1 MKQRIIS
8 GIVYA
13 ALLLGFFLVKIFVP
27 QPWGNLGFDVLI
39 YFCSLVGTWEM
50 LRAMDASLA
59 KGAKGIVA
67 VFSVICIPIC
77 SIGEAFWGYGIHVIA
92 ICFFVLA
99 LALIS
104 LLIFKNEESTMENI
118 GSAFVCAL
126 YPTLLLFLL
135 MLANH
140 LGEDPI
146 FIPDKL
152 NNPSVVLADST
163 LAICFIFVVSPLSDV
178 AAFFTGMSLR
188 KKFPKKLAPT
198 ISPNKTVVGF
208 IGGLVGGMLAGAG
221 IYFAYN
227 AICGSFENMHIQLP
241 VYILVGLLSSLA
253 SCFGDLVES
262 AIKRQRG
269 LKDMGNI
276 MPGHGGVLDRIDS
289 TLFSTVVVYVAFV
302 LVNVLAV

>member
-1 MKQRIIS
+1 MKKRVIS
-8 GIVYA
+8 GTIYA
-13 ALLLGFFLVKIFVP
+13 ALLLGFFLIKIFIP
-27 QPWGNLGFDVLI
+27 QPWGNLGFDTLI
-39 YFCSLVGTWEM
+39 YFCSLGGTWEI

-59 KGAKGIVA
+59 KGAKGIVGA
-67 VFSVICIPIC
+67 FSVICIPVCAI
-77 SIGEAFWGYGIHVIA
+77 SEAFWGYGIHVIA

-99 LALIS
+99 LALLG

-118 GSAFVCAL
+118 GSAFVCAV
-126 YPTLLLFLL
+126 YPTLLLCLL

-140 LGEDPI
+140 FGEDPM
-146 FIPDKL
+146 FVHDKL
-152 NNPSVVLADST
+152 NNPSNILADST

-208 IGGLVGGMLAGAG
+208 IGGLVGGMLSGVG
-221 IYFAYN
+221 IYFVYN
-227 AICGSFENMHIQLP
+227 AICGSFSNMHIQLP
-241 VYILVGLLSSLA
+241 VYILVGLLCSIA

-276 MPGHGGVLDRIDS
+276 MPGHGGILDRIDS
-289 TLFSTVVVYVAFV
+289 TLFATVVVYVAFA

>member
-1 MKQRIIS
+1 MKKRIIS

-27 QPWGNLGFDVLI
+27 QPWGNLGFDAFI

-50 LRAMDASLA
+50 LRAMDTSLTKA
-59 KGAKGIVA
+59 AKGIVA
-67 VFSVICIPIC
+67 AFSVVCSPIC
-77 SIGEAFWGYGIHVIA
+77 CISEAFWGYGIHVIA
-92 ICFFVLA
+92 ISFFVLA
-99 LALIS
+99 LALLA

-118 GSAFVCAL
+118 GSAFVCAV
-126 YPTLLLFLL
+126 YPTLLLCLL

-146 FIPDKL
+146 FIHDKL

-178 AAFFTGMSLR
+178 AAFFAGMSLR

-198 ISPNKTVVGF
+198 VSPNKTVVGF
-208 IGGLVGGMLAGAG
+208 IGGLLGGMIAGAA
-221 IYFAYN
+221 IYFVYN
-227 AICGSFENMHIQLP
+227 AIDGSFANMYIQLP
-241 VYILVGLLSSLA
+241 VYILLGLLCSIA

-289 TLFSTVVVYVAFV
+289 TLFAAVVVYVAFA

>member
-8 GIVYA
+8 GTVYA

-39 YFCSLVGTWEM
+39 YFCSLVGTWEI

-59 KGAKGIVA
+59 KGAKAIVA

-77 SIGEAFWGYGIHVIA
+77 SISEAFWGYGIHVIA

-126 YPTLLLFLL
+126 YPTLLLCLL

-146 FIPDKL
+146 FVHDKL
-152 NNPSVVLADST
+152 NNPSEVLADST

-208 IGGLVGGMLAGAG
+208 IGGLFGGMLAGAA
-221 IYFAYN
+221 IYFVYN
-227 AICGSFENMHIQLP
+227 AICGSFANMYIQLP
-241 VYILVGLLSSLA
+241 VYIVLGLLSSIA

-289 TLFSTVVVYVAFV
+289 TLFTAVVVYVAFA